1 MKRQTNP
8 QVVLKPHDLVG
19 LLKLLVLGAQ
29 RRSFA
34 ELSAELS
41 MSASEI
47 HGSVGRGREARLVHS
62 GTGELRV
69 TKAAL
74 KECLL
79 H

>member
-47 HGSVGRGREARLVHS
+47 HGSVGRGREARLVHL

-74 KECLL
+74 KEFLL